1 MVYRSTRSGLGLF
14 GYPLQIFLMRL
25 DYGRGTQSHLE
36 KMVILEKWY
45 SALKA
50 FLPVFYEDKKNI
62 PEYNEKISHLIT
74 TLSESIEEMNLLYD
88 PSYEGL
94 GTCGQN
100 EKTFL
105 RSMRSVMEQA
115 DAITAKAHVIDQIRT
130 GDDDGVACG

>member
-1 MVYRSTRSGLGLF
+1 
-14 GYPLQIFLMRL
+14 MRL

-50 FLPVFYEDKKNI
+50 YLPVLYQDKNNAI
-62 PEYNEKISHLIT
+62 EYNEKIHPLIQ

-115 DAITAKAHVIDQIRT
+115 DGITAKAHVIDQIRS
-130 GDDDGVACG
+130 GDNEGVTCG

>member
-1 MVYRSTRSGLGLF
+1 
-14 GYPLQIFLMRL
+14 MRL

-50 FLPVFYEDKKNI
+50 FLPVFYEDKKNVQ
-62 PEYNEKISHLIT
+62 EYNEKISPLIEI
-74 TLSESIEEMNLLYD
+74 LSLSIEDMNQLYD

-105 RSMRSVMEQA
+105 RAMRSVMEQA
-115 DAITAKAHVIDQIRT
+115 DAITAKAHVIDQIKS
-130 GDDDGVACG
+130 GDEDGVNCG